1 MKSHGSKW
9 MFLLLLTIAPV
20 RAAEQSQSLASLH
33 AAIKQFVHER
43 FTDSEDFQVSVAPLD
58 PRLRFPLC
66 TEALEVFVNSGELQA
81 GHNSMGV
88 KCPGTKKWT
97 LFTSV
102 EIVAS
107 KQVWVLKK
115 PIRRG
120 EILRRTHLTLAK
132 RNLADLRRGYLLE
145 PDGVVNKEA
154 KYNLARGTAV
164 SLSIFV
170 EPTVVQRGDKVFIEA
185 KTPYF
190 AISMHGIA
198 LSDGKKG
205 ENIRVKNVDSKR
217 VIQATVVK
225 SGYVSVY

>member
-1 MKSHGSKW
+1 MKSHGSIG
-9 MFLLLLTIAPV
+9 MLLFLLSATTV
-20 RAAEQSQSLASLH
+20 RAAEPSQSLASLH
-33 AAIKQFVHER
+33 AAIRQFVHQR
-43 FTDSEDFQVSVAPLD
+43 FTDTTDFQVSVAPLD

-66 TEALEVFVNSGELQA
+66 AESLEVFVNSGELRA
-81 GHNSMGV
+81 GHNSVGI
-88 KCPGTKKWT
+88 KCPGVKKWT

-102 EIVAS
+102 EINAS

-145 PDGVVNKEA
+145 PEGVVNKEA

-164 SLSIFV
+164 NLSIFV

-185 KTPYF
+185 KTPSF
-190 AISMHGIA
+190 AISMQGIA